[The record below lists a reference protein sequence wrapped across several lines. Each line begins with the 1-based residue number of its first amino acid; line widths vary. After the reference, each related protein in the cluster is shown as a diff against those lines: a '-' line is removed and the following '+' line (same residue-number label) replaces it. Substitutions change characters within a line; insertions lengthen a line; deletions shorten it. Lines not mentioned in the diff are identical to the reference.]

1 MSVFN
6 ISVLN
11 RYALDIPENI
21 RNNLKEGECVI
32 WCDNLVLCMTEDV
45 PKISNP
51 PIDIEVDRE
60 GRDVILRNIIK
71 DDPNN
76 PLYLEYAIDKN
87 FVDYISKS
95 NIIRIIFVND
105 KFSQE
110 KTILIHL
117 DKEDL
122 SVIRREVGLGSF

>member
-1 MSVFN
+1 M
-6 ISVLN
+6 ILN
-11 RYALDIPENI
+11 RYALNIPENI

-32 WCDNLVLCMTEDV
+32 CCDNLVLCMTKDV
-45 PKISNP
+45 PRILNP

-60 GRDVILRNIIK
+60 GKDVILRNIIK

-76 PLYLEYAIDKN
+76 PLYLEYVIDKN

-95 NIIRIIFVND
+95 NTIQIVFVND
-105 KFSQE
+105 IFSQE
-110 KTILIHL
+110 KTIFVHL

>member
-1 MSVFN
+1 
-6 ISVLN
+6 
-11 RYALDIPENI
+11 
-21 RNNLKEGECVI
+21 
-32 WCDNLVLCMTEDV
+32 MTEDV

-60 GRDVILRNIIK
+60 GKDVILRNIIK